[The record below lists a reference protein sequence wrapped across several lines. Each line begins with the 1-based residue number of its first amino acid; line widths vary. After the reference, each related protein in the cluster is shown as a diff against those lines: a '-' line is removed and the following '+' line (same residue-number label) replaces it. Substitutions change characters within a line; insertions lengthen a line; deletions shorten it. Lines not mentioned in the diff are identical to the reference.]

1 MFLRVSARF
10 AFACALLV
18 FSCGQ
23 CDSSYAA
30 EHEAHADDGSHESH
44 DDDPTHDDP
53 THDDHAHHDLGH
65 GNAGKDLENVAEF
78 RTDLALYT
86 FTVFMLLLG
95 ILGKMAWPTISS
107 ALLERE
113 KRIEGN
119 IADAEA
125 LHVEAKNML
134 AQHEA
139 KLAMAADE
147 VRELLDEARRDAE
160 HTKTQI
166 IAEAKQLAGEERDRA
181 VRDVDL
187 AAERAMHKLVETSA
201 NMAVDLAG
209 QVVKQNITP
218 DQQASLV
225 REALAKLASSSPSEN

>member
-1 MFLRVSARF
+1 MFLRVSARL
-10 AFACALLV
+10 AFACALMM
-18 FSCGQ
+18 FSSSQ
-23 CDSSYAA
+23 CIPAFAA
-30 EHEAHADDGSHESH
+30 ESGHEDAHAEDAAHVANG
-44 DDDPTHDDP
+44 
-53 THDDHAHHDLGH
+53 DHGDHGHHDLGH

-86 FTVFMLLLG
+86 FAVFMLLLAL
-95 ILGKMAWPTISS
+95 LGKMAWPVISS
-107 ALLERE
+107 ALVERE

-125 LHVEAKNML
+125 MNAEAKNML

-139 KLAMAADE
+139 KLATAADE

-160 HTKTQI
+160 STKTQI
-166 IAEAKQLAGEERDRA
+166 IAEAKEAAGKERDRA

-187 AAERAMHKLVETSA
+187 AAEKAMHNLVETSA

-218 DQQASLV
+218 DQQAALV
-225 REALAKLASSSPSEN
+225 RDALSKLASSSPSKN